1 MIPRTAR
8 LLFLAVAGLVACG
21 RQSPR
26 GIAYGAE
33 PCGHCHMTIAD
44 PRFAAE
50 AITPTGKVAVF
61 DDVGCLA
68 AWLAGDGGD
77 ATGWV
82 VSFVDGQTWLPADSS
97 VYLQSDAL
105 RTPMGSGLAALRP
118 GGEADSVRSAL
129 GGDLLSWPQVRAR
142 GHAHGPGQS

>member
-1 MIPRTAR
+1 
-8 LLFLAVAGLVACG
+8 
-21 RQSPR
+21 
-26 GIAYGAE
+26 
-33 PCGHCHMTIAD
+33 MTIAD

-68 AWLAGDGGD
+68 AWLEADEAT

-82 VSFVDGQTWLPADSS
+82 MSFVDGEEWLPAATS
-97 VYLQSDAL
+97 VYLRSEAL

-118 GGEADSVRSAL
+118 GGEADSVLSAL
-129 GGDLLSWPQVRAR
+129 GGELLTWEQVRAR
-142 GHAHGPGQS
+142 RHAHGPDQS